1 MGTRQEW
8 GLVVLVLLLAAPA
21 LWPRHQRTAA
31 ADLPRCAHP
40 QLIAGQAAV
49 PRLRCLEAAD
59 PDRGP
64 LPGLV
69 RLLLGRGL
77 DPNTAS
83 AAELEMLPRI
93 GPVLSER
100 IVAHRR
106 SAGAFQRIEQLE
118 RVRGIGP
125 KTLARIR
132 PYLALDGAGAAAD

>member
-21 LWPRHQRTAA
+21 LWPRHEPTAA
-31 ADLPRCAHP
+31 VDLPRCAHP
-40 QLIAGQAAV
+40 QLIAGAGAV
-49 PRLRCLEAAD
+49 ARLRCLETAA
-59 PDRGP
+59 PERGP

-93 GPVLSER
+93 GPVLAQR

-106 SAGAFQRIEQLE
+106 SVGPFERLEQLE

-132 PYLALDGAGAAAD
+132 PYLALAAAAAAD